1 MKLSAP
7 QKHPTVVHTTV
18 KPKIIATG
26 DYGQRL
32 CPVGPLVKG
41 QLRLTGVETASQQ
54 GDEISFRLLL
64 YVSCYCIVSS
74 L

>member
-7 QKHPTVVHTTV
+7 QWHPTVVHTTV

-32 CPVGPLVKG
+32 CPVGPLDSERTAKTYRG
-41 QLRLTGVETASQQ
+41 ETASQQ
-54 GDEISFRLLL
+54 
-64 YVSCYCIVSS
+64 
-74 L
+74 